1 MCVCVSSEAYPLPLE
16 ELGRMSIYHFQVLSM
31 FRVVWGQFTDLFITK
46 DFAGYS
52 ARLFS
57 TAFVLSL
64 HRDLVLSGR
73 EL

>member
-1 MCVCVSSEAYPLPLE
+1 MCVSSEAYPLPLE
-16 ELGRMSIYHFQVLSM
+16 ELGRMSIHHFQVLTM
-31 FRVVWGQFTDLFITK
+31 FRVVWGQFTDLFIAK
-46 DFAGYS
+46 DLAGYP

-64 HRDLVLSGR
+64 HRDLGLSGR